1 MNRDAGTSPF
11 TQIGTIARSHGL
23 KGELKVTLETES
35 PEVAQSLNMVY
46 LRNERGDFYPCRIAS
61 LRTEGKG
68 NRISFFVQFDHIA
81 DRNSAEALKGRALF
95 IDTNKADAFF
105 PEDEEEESFLD
116 FEVTDENDNHVG
128 LVTDEMDNGAQ
139 LVLVIATTKGS
150 LLVPVVDQFVTEINE
165 EEQVIRCCNL
175 DLLEADDD
183 ED

>member
-1 MNRDAGTSPF
+1 MVRDAGISPF
-11 TQIGTIARSHGL
+11 TQIGEIARSHGL
-23 KGELKVTLETES
+23 KGELKVLLETED
-35 PEVAQSLNMVY
+35 PEVAQALNLVY

-81 DRNSAEALKGRALF
+81 DRNSAEALRGKPLF
-95 IDTNKADAFF
+95 IEHNKAEAFF
-105 PEDEEEESFLD
+105 LEDEEEDSFLD

-128 LVTDEMDNGAQ
+128 LVTDELDNGAQ

-150 LLVPVVDQFVTEINE
+150 LLVPVVDQFVSFIDE
-165 EEQVIRCCNL
+165 EAGVITCCNL

>member
-1 MNRDAGTSPF
+1 MVREAGTSPF
-11 TQIGTIARSHGL
+11 TQIGEIARSHGL
-23 KGELKVTLETES
+23 KGELKVLLETDN
-35 PEVAQSLNMVY
+35 PEVAQTLNLVY
-46 LRNERGDFYPCRIAS
+46 LRNERGDFYPCRITS

-81 DRNSAEALKGRALF
+81 DRNSAEALRGKPLF
-95 IDTNKADAFF
+95 IEHDKAEAFF

-116 FEVTDENDNHVG
+116 FEIRNEHDQHVG
-128 LVTDEMDNGAQ
+128 LVTDEIDNGAQ

-150 LLVPVVDQFVTEINE
+150 LLVPMVDQFVSDIDE
-165 EEQVIRCCNL
+165 EAGVIRCCNL